1 VNRGK
6 LVDESSDPRRT
17 LARRLRELREE
28 RWSDRKITQTQL
40 ARGLGGDQP
49 LSVPLISSWESTSNP
64 KIPPMHRLEAIAT
77 FYCAARPPAA
87 DGLRLPDQDNLTD
100 AERRAKEDLMKELTH
115 LRAGAL
121 RAAGTGEGRSA
132 IESLDS
138 GPWYFPDG
146 APVTI
151 VCGRVPD
158 AKLKAMP
165 YSDPADPDY
174 IALYS
179 YADLDALFELHGHI
193 RAANPASQVNMR
205 AANQLAPD
213 DYTAHLVSLGGV
225 DWNHAT
231 LSVLSRLQLPVVQV
245 SDWAGEEAPY
255 FEVTEGS
262 QPARFQPRLEQRGE
276 RPFLR
281 EDVALFARAVN
292 PYNRRRTVTVCN
304 GMYGSGTFG
313 AVRALTDAVFRQ
325 RNADYVQA
333 RFGDSESYCLLT
345 RVTVE
350 SGAALTPDWTI
361 PDTLLFEWPS
371 R

>member
-1 VNRGK
+1 
-6 LVDESSDPRRT
+6 VDESRDPRRT

-28 RWSDRKITQTQL
+28 RWPDRKITQPEL
-40 ARGLGGDQP
+40 ARALGGSQP
-49 LSVPLISSWESTSNP
+49 LSVPLISSWESTNNP
-64 KIPPMHRLEAIAT
+64 KIPPVPRLEAIAGFFCT
-77 FYCAARPPAA
+77 EHPPDPDRPRQPH
-87 DGLRLPDQDNLTD
+87 QDDLTD
-100 AERRAKEDLMKELTH
+100 AERRAKESLMKELTH

-121 RAAGTGEGRSA
+121 GATGTGEGRQA
-132 IESLDS
+132 FESPDS

-146 APVTI
+146 AAVTI

-158 AKLKAMP
+158 DKLARMP
-165 YSDPADPDY
+165 YSEPADPDY

-193 RAANPASQVNMR
+193 RAANPAAKVTMR
-205 AANQLAPD
+205 AADQLAPD
-213 DYTAHLVSLGGV
+213 DYTTHLVSLGGV

-231 LSVLSRLQLPVVQV
+231 RSVLGRLQLPVAQV
-245 SDWAGEEAPY
+245 TDWAGEEEPY
-255 FEVTEGS
+255 FEVTEGGH
-262 QPARFQPRLEQRGE
+262 PVRFRPLLEQRGE

-292 PYNRRRTVTVCN
+292 PYNRRLTVTICN

-313 AVRALTDAVFRQ
+313 AVRALTDAVFRD
-325 RNADYVQA
+325 RNADYVRA
-333 RFGDSESYCLLT
+333 RFGDSDSYCLLT

-361 PDTLLFEWPS
+361 PENLLFEWPS
-371 R
+371 P